1 MRVGSREE
9 PGVQRDQE
17 LELLNSQVELAGT
30 LVQVVL
36 EVEEAVGR
44 LVRMVT
50 VARAA
55 QYQAEMMAEEA
66 EAGQTEE
73 QLELM
78 LPPIPGELEEITG

>member
-1 MRVGSREE
+1 MRVGLMGELE
-9 PGVQRDQE
+9 ALQEAEQE
-17 LELLNSQVELAGT
+17 LLDSPGETAET

-55 QYQAEMMAEEA
+55 QCRAETMAVEA
-66 EAGQTEE
+66 EAAQTEE

-78 LPPIPGELEEITG
+78 LS